1 MAEITNSEP
10 AAMNIRNLNSERDKP
25 YATYKSEQKKYIQ
38 GKTDQITYATT
49 NQKSSQ
55 AWKVINEIST
65 QKRSNKSKLRAKNN
79 QNDSNFGNNIVT
91 SFQENH

>member
-49 NQKSSQ
+49 NQKPSQ
-55 AWKVINEIST
+55 AWKVINEISA
-65 QKRSNKSKLRAKNN
+65 QKRSNKSKLRAKKN